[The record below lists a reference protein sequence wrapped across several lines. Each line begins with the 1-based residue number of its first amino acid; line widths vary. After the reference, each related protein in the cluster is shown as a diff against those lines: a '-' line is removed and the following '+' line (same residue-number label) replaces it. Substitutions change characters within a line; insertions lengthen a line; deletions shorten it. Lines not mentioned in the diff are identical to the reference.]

1 VPPRHDVVSRSDT
14 GDPLDRFQIPG
25 RPEPPAGRGG
35 RLRAAATVVAVGLAL
50 LVAPRLI
57 GTGVRPRLIGD
68 AAPAAVEVPTVGR
81 PGAGAPPGTTRAPR
95 TTAAPD
101 SSRPPARQPAT
112 PPTGSRARLP
122 AGLPAGPSA
131 PPATAAYDRQIL
143 ALVNSARSG
152 NGCGA
157 LALDSRLQAAAREH
171 TRDMAG
177 SGRFSHTGTDAST
190 PFQRAAAHGFTGAV
204 GENIAR
210 GYETPRA
217 VMNAW
222 MASPGHRAN
231 ILNCDFRLLGVGY
244 VAGGSWW
251 TEIFGG

>member
-1 VPPRHDVVSRSDT
+1 MPPRHDVVSRSDT

-68 AAPAAVEVPTVGR
+68 
-81 PGAGAPPGTTRAPR
+81 
-95 TTAAPD
+95 AAPD

-177 SGRFSHTGTDAST
+177 SGRFSHTGTDGST